1 MFQLFNDLAQTWW
14 LVSIDCMV
22 ELTRA
27 ILTNQISMESL
38 ARNSL
43 TFDCEKVLELVGAA
57 AARRRSVPAQSWQ
70 LGEGMFSRSFPYS
83 RV

>member
-43 TFDCEKVLELVGAA
+43 TFDREKVLELVGAA
-57 AARRRSVPAQSWQ
+57 AARRCSVPAQSWQ